1 MRVLFVTQ
9 YVDHILFFFLKE
21 LAARTSLTVV
31 FEAENEWTREL
42 AHVAERCERIV
53 PRSRFDRQFQA
64 AIERLWSAGP
74 FDVIQSFHGNSQLAN
89 LILWNKRGV
98 PIVGYRA
105 YIGHLTFFENPSAYW
120 SVRSPRLAAVVAVST
135 AARTYLQS
143 FRFLKPR
150 NVEVVCHGINRQWLA
165 EQSQAP
171 FGLREKLGLAHDAFI
186 VMYVASLR
194 PYKHFELFASAARQL
209 SDPPI
214 HFVHVGNAKGWE
226 ARAGNPPNL
235 HFLGHQSRPFPIMAE
250 ADVLVS
256 AAHNEAFGRGN
267 LEAMAL
273 GKPLIGSN
281 TGGLLDLIDDG
292 VTGKLFKT
300 QDADDFTRQVVAY
313 VEDRSLVEAHG
324 RNALAR
330 VDERFSSQTMMRQYL
345 HIYERVAAR

>member
-9 YVDHILFFFLKE
+9 YVDHILFFFLRE

-31 FEAENEWTREL
+31 YEADSAWTREL
-42 AHVAERCERIV
+42 ERVAERTERVV
-53 PRSRFDRQFQA
+53 PRSRFDKQFQA

-74 FDVIQSFHGNSQLAN
+74 FDVIQSFHGNAQLAN
-89 LILWNKRGV
+89 LIHWNKRGV

-105 YIGHLTFFENPSAYW
+105 YIGHLTFLENPSAYW

-135 AARTYLQS
+135 AARSYLES

-150 NVEVVCHGINRQWLA
+150 NVEVVCHGINRQWMS
-165 EQSQAP
+165 SQCEEP
-171 FGLREKLGLAHDAFI
+171 FGLREKLGLPRGAFI

-194 PYKHFELFASAARQL
+194 PYKHFELFVSAAQQL
-209 SDPPI
+209 CERPI
-214 HFVHVGNAKGWE
+214 HFVHVGNAKGWD
-226 ARAGNPPNL
+226 ARAGKRQNL
-235 HFLGHQSRPFPIMAE
+235 HFLGYQSRPFPIMAE
-250 ADVLVS
+250 ADVLVT

-300 QDADDFTRQVVAY
+300 QDAADFARQVLAY
-313 VEDRSLVEAHG
+313 FENPALVEAHG

-330 VDERFSSQTMMRQYL
+330 VDQAFSSQTMMRQYL
-345 HIYERVAAR
+345 AIYESVVAP